1 MGNYFF
7 GFIGAI
13 AKWLFYLLF
22 NLVLRKE
29 YKSFKKVWMGPE
41 YEDPIDN
48 VSYEISNTILGLFII
63 VIIGFCISGVIH
75 C

>member
-7 GFIGAI
+7 GFIGAVI
-13 AKWLFYLLF
+13 KWFFYLLL
-22 NLVLRKE
+22 NLILRKE
-29 YKSFKKVWMGPE
+29 YRSFKEIWNGPE
-41 YEDPIDN
+41 YEDPIDG
-48 VSYEISNTILGLFII
+48 VSYEISNTIIGFIVI